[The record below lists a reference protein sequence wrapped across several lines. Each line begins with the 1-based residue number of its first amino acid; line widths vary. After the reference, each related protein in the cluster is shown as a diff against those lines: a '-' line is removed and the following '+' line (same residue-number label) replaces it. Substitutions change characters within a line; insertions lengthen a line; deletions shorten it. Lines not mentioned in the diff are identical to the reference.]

1 MLEVRDLHKYY
12 GAFHA
17 VRGISF
23 DVAKGEIVGF
33 LGPNGAGKTTTM
45 KIAVGFMTMSS
56 GTITVDQRDVV
67 KDSMAVRRVIGYLP
81 EHAPLYEDMTVTEYL
96 SFIADVR
103 GLRGAQRAERLK
115 YVLGVCALEPKRRSG
130 IKTLSKGY
138 RQRVGLAQAIIH
150 DPKLV
155 ILDEPTVGLDPNQI
169 IEIRNLIREIGER
182 NTVVLSSHILAE
194 VEATCSRVVII
205 NEGLIV
211 ANGTP
216 SALGA
221 ALTDDNIV
229 QIELGADLSDAKST
243 FADHVDVAEVLVA
256 ETTHRGCTITIRV
269 TESCTSTK
277 PMIELSAENG
287 WEIHGIVRPNVTLE
301 DVFKSLTNSGG
312 APQKSLV
319 MAHVSEPDVGAQAET
334 EDADLGDKS

>member
-12 GAFHA
+12 GSFHA

-23 DVAKGEIVGF
+23 DVARGEIVGF

-56 GTITVDQRDVV
+56 GSVRVDDHDVV
-67 KDSMAVRRVIGYLP
+67 RESMAVRRVIGYLP

-96 SFIADVR
+96 KFIAEVR
-103 GLRGAQRAERLK
+103 GLKGKTRSERLA
-115 YVLGVCALEPKRRSG
+115 YVLGVCALDPKKTSG

-169 IEIRNLIREIGER
+169 IEIRNLIHQIGER
-182 NTVVLSSHILAE
+182 NTVILSSHILGE

-205 NEGLIV
+205 NEGVIV
-211 ANGTP
+211 ANGTADQLETDLGGKP
-216 SALGA
+216 RLEVSLGA
-221 ALTDDNIV
+221 PLEATCPAVESLAGVNAVVDSQVITGGSRLTVDIDESNSLVTSICNLAEKMEW
-229 QIELGADLSDAKST
+229 EL
-243 FADHVDVAEVLVA
+243 FE
-256 ETTHRGCTITIRV
+256 
-269 TESCTSTK
+269 
-277 PMIELSAENG
+277 
-287 WEIHGIVRPNVTLE
+287 IVRPKKTLE
-301 DVFKSLTNSGG
+301 DVFKALTISSETSAS
-312 APQKSLV
+312 APV
-319 MAHVSEPDVGAQAET
+319 MATSEDSPESVV
-334 EDADLGDKS
+334 DKGEES

>member
-1 MLEVRDLHKYY
+1 MENMLEVRDLHKYY

-23 DVAKGEIVGF
+23 DVARGEILGF

-56 GTITVDQRDVV
+56 GSIMVDNHDVV
-67 KDSMAVRRVIGYLP
+67 QDSMAVRRIIGYLP
-81 EHAPLYEDMTVTEYL
+81 EHAPLYEDMTVNEYL

-103 GLRGAQRAERLK
+103 GLRGKERAERME
-115 YVLGVCALEPKRRSG
+115 YVIGVCALQTKRKSG

-169 IEIRNLIREIGER
+169 IEIRNLIHEIGVK
-182 NTVVLSSHILAE
+182 NTVVLSSHILGE

-205 NEGLIV
+205 NEGAIV
-211 ANGTP
+211 ANGTAAQLETELGESP
-216 SALGA
+216 TMHVGLGA
-221 ALTDDNIV
+221 PVETVKPVFEALPLVKSVTSAAATDTGSHFSLELNEHEGAAQSIV
-229 QIELGADLSDAKST
+229 NLAQSKGWDLHEL
-243 FADHVDVAEVLVA
+243 
-256 ETTHRGCTITIRV
+256 
-269 TESCTSTK
+269 
-277 PMIELSAENG
+277 
-287 WEIHGIVRPNVTLE
+287 VRPKRTLE
-301 DVFKSLTNSGG
+301 DVFKSLTVPG
-312 APQKSLV
+312 AAATTAKVNAP
-319 MAHVSEPDVGAQAET
+319 T
-334 EDADLGDKS
+334 EDSANDNSDDGVDA